1 MSLLKNEST
10 WQHKVVGAAG
20 TTAAVISE
28 DSMKYLRYCVNW
40 LQYALQHIAQQMHM
54 LRAFLVS
61 LAMKKKDDN
70 NKVTA
75 SIKQDMVL
83 TLRKVVDIISGCT
96 ALPSNAKTTVRNV
109 ILGLPQRWSA
119 LNTDDN
125 DNTDNKNQEDALR
138 LLTFGQ
144 ESTDML
150 QSIHSIFQDTIQRAE
165 SWLEKLKLLKSTDN
179 NEDNELI
186 HNMNQ
191 LQLSTSS
198 T

>member
-1 MSLLKNEST
+1 MSLLKSEST

-20 TTAAVISE
+20 ATAAVISD

-61 LAMKKKDDN
+61 LAMKKKHH

-75 SIKQDMVL
+75 SIKQDMVS

-109 ILGLPQRWSA
+109 ILGLPQRWV
-119 LNTDDN
+119 
-125 DNTDNKNQEDALR
+125 KK
-138 LLTFGQ
+138 
-144 ESTDML
+144 
-150 QSIHSIFQDTIQRAE
+150 IKI
-165 SWLEKLKLLKSTDN
+165 KS
-179 NEDNELI
+179 LI
-186 HNMNQ
+186 ICRC
-191 LQLSTSS
+191 
-198 T
+198 